1 MLSAKFHRNVYLF
14 GLFSLAFGMMVGTVP
29 TSVPQL
35 ILMGNW
41 LLEMDFKRKWQSL
54 RANKLFWVCGS
65 VFLVHVAGLFYTEN
79 LAAGW
84 DDVRTKIPLLF
95 LPLVFFSNAP
105 LSRREFHGLLACFL
119 AGSVVNTA
127 WCLIYSF
134 VLHPENEVGRNASR
148 FMSHIRL
155 GLYLNMA
162 IAACIYFATQLGSV
176 LKKSGMLLLGL
187 YFLLIMCVLGLASG
201 LLNFFILLL
210 LCVGV
215 LVYKQRPWI
224 KLVSLAVL
232 LGCIA
237 FVAGYVSSISKDQLQ
252 LNDTPN
258 NRQMS
263 VSPSGR
269 PYNHFD
275 TNGHRENGNYVFIN
289 IQLDELK
296 DEWKL
301 QFPADSFNY
310 SPHAWNINRYVVLV
324 RYLASKGLNKDSA
337 GISKLTAQDK
347 DNILKEVC
355 NYNYPGWN
363 FLHKRTYELVCEYDD
378 FLNKRDVNGHS
389 LTMRLYF
396 WEAALHLIE
405 RRPVAGVGTGDV
417 QAELNKVYEE
427 TESPLDPEW
436 YKRPHNQFLTVMV
449 ALGAVGL
456 AVLLISMLW
465 PVIVF
470 RRYLH
475 HLYWPF
481 FVLAIVSFLL
491 EDTLETQA
499 GLSFYAFFNTL
510 FLSQAYFRSGKA
522 IQGSA

>member
-1 MLSAKFHRNVYLF
+1 MFSVKFHRNVYLF
-14 GLFSLAFGMMVGTVP
+14 GLFCLAFGMMVGTVP

-35 ILMGNW
+35 ILLGNW
-41 LLEMDFKRKWQSL
+41 LLEMDFKRKWNAL
-54 RANKLFWVCGS
+54 RPNKLFWIISS
-65 VFLVHVAGLFYTEN
+65 VFLAHVVGLFYTEH
-79 LAAGW
+79 LSSGW

-105 LSRREFHGLLACFL
+105 LSRREFHGLLYCFL

-127 WCLIYSF
+127 WCVVYSF
-134 VLHPENEVGRNASR
+134 ILHPENEVGRNASR

-162 IAACIYFATQLGSV
+162 IAACIYFAVVVPGV
-176 LKKSGMLLLGL
+176 LKKAGLLFLAL
-187 YFLLIMCVLGLASG
+187 YFLLMMYVLGLASG
-201 LLNFFILLL
+201 LVNFFILLL
-210 LCVGV
+210 ICVGV
-215 LVYKQRPWI
+215 LVYQQQMWI
-224 KLVSLAVL
+224 KIVSLAVL
-232 LGCIA
+232 LLSIA
-237 FVAGYVSSISKDQLQ
+237 FVVNYVSMISKDQLQ

-258 NRQMS
+258 NRQMGF
-263 VSPSGR
+263 SPSGR

-275 TNGHRENGNYVFIN
+275 TKGHRENGNYVFIN

-296 DEWKL
+296 NEWKRF
-301 QFPADSFNY
+301 FPADSFNY
-310 SPHAWNINRYVVLV
+310 GPHAWNINRYVVLV
-324 RYLASKGLNKDSA
+324 RYLASKGLNKDSVA
-337 GISKLTAQDK
+337 ISKLNDADK
-347 DNILKEVC
+347 ANILNNIC
-355 NYNYPGWN
+355 NYNYPDWS

-378 FLNKRDVNGHS
+378 FLHKRDVNGHS

-396 WEAALHLIE
+396 WEAAAHLID
-405 RRPVAGVGTGDV
+405 RHPLTGVGTGDV

-449 ALGAVGL
+449 ALGAIGL
-456 AVLLISMLW
+456 AVILISMLW

-475 HLYWPF
+475 VLYWPF
-481 FVLAIVSFLL
+481 FVLAVVSFLL

-499 GLSFYAFFNTL
+499 GLSFYAVFNTL
-510 FLSQAYFRSGKA
+510 FLSQAYFLSNERKA
-522 IQGSA
+522 